1 MQALG
6 GDALVDV
13 GIVFV
18 HEDVFVFGTAAQK
31 AALGGGAH
39 VVKFAVQ
46 GKIVPAW
53 AADDDPF
60 AVNDGMQAEAVERMA
75 EHELEVFV
83 SVEAEVLVFAA
94 LFASGCAVELVV
106 AGNFEDLCGDALRK
120 IVIEIERPEGAGGGV
135 AAENDGVEGFV
146 FADAGE
152 FGEKIVVGVV
162 VHMQVANET
171 NFHVLIS
178 LALG

>member
-1 MQALG
+1 
-6 GDALVDV
+6 
-13 GIVFV
+13 
-18 HEDVFVFGTAAQK
+18 
-31 AALGGGAH
+31 
-39 VVKFAVQ
+39 
-46 GKIVPAW
+46 
-53 AADDDPF
+53 
-60 AVNDGMQAEAVERMA
+60 MQAEAVERMA

-94 LFASGCAVELVV
+94 FFASGCAVELVV

-135 AAENDGVEGFV
+135 AAENDGVEGLV